1 MQRGNKMR
9 ESKEQQ
15 REVRWM
21 FGIRR
26 SRVKIIVA
34 SVIVIIF
41 AVVYAFCSIMFG
53 KNVGDGV

>member
-1 MQRGNKMR
+1 MR